1 MHSPISSI
9 EISSKKLSKCKSV
22 LSNFQH
28 RGSRVSSQ
36 RGDTGSEAR
45 PQGEKLMGQLI
56 AMHQKVSG
64 TDQKVMFIDSK
75 IKAAIL
81 KKTLS
86 ATTVQVSR
94 KEWTSRS
101 IR

>member
-75 IKAAIL
+75 HCLRQPCKYHVKNGLRDQFA
-81 KKTLS
+81 KS
-86 ATTVQVSR
+86 VNR
-94 KEWTSRS
+94 
-101 IR
+101 